1 MLLEDRQVALRDY
14 PRATAAEVIFNPGE
28 ARAGARHVTQYL
40 LQAAGQGLCVAIG
53 KGKAVVPDR
62 LGQSAP
68 LRYERQ
74 ASGRQPF
81 KCDNPE
87 WLFIVR
93 GRDHDLMP
101 RKFGSERRA
110 LHAAHKPDLFGY
122 ARHFRLPCQFFA
134 LRPGADNGQTG
145 PEAAFREPPQGV
157 DQGVAALL
165 RHKPPQ
171 KNQIAVPVFAGR
183 CGVEDGIVIG
193 VEDNVFRAGSGRR
206 IGAVGDARR
215 RAGEP
220 GLKPVEQAFCA
231 IIALI
236 DIVMLIERLAWRQGP
251 YPGGLE
257 RDVGLDVDITPG
269 EQSAHLAGPWPA
281 ADGER
286 HPGHTGRFSRQHH
299 LVAQGNELFAQCLD
313 DRFDPANPGGE
324 DSSVEEDL
332 HLATRAAVIS
342 R

>member
-14 PRATAAEVIFNPGE
+14 SRAIATEVVFSPGE
-28 ARAGARHVTQYL
+28 ARAGARHVVQYL
-40 LQAAGQGLCVAIG
+40 LQAVGQGLCVAIG
-53 KGKAVVPDR
+53 KGKAVAPDR
-62 LGQSAP
+62 LGQSAA

-74 ASGRQPF
+74 ASACQSFER
-81 KCDNPE
+81 DNPE

-110 LHAAHKPDLFGY
+110 LHAAHKPDLFGH
-122 ARHFRLPCQFFA
+122 ARYFRLPCQLFA
-134 LRPGADNGQTG
+134 LRPGADDGQAG

-157 DQGVAALL
+157 DQSVAALL
-165 RHKPPQ
+165 RHKPAQ
-171 KNQIAVPVFAGR
+171 KNQIVIPVLADRF
-183 CGVEDGIVIG
+183 GVEGGIVIG
-193 VEDNVFRAGSGRR
+193 VEDDVFRAGSGRR
-206 IGAVGDARR
+206 IGAVGDAWR

-220 GLKPVEQAFCA
+220 DLKPVEQAFCA

-236 DIVMLIERLAWRQGP
+236 DIVMLIERLAWREGP

-269 EQSAHLAGPWPA
+269 EQSAHLTVSRPA

-286 HPGHTGRFSRQHH
+286 HLGHAGRFGRQRH
-299 LVAQGNELFAQCLD
+299 LVAQGNELFAQGLD
-313 DRFDPANPGGE
+313 DHFDPANAGGE
-324 DSSVEEDL
+324 DGSVEEDL
-332 HLATRAAVIS
+332 HLTTRAAVIS
-342 R
+342 

>member
-14 PRATAAEVIFNPGE
+14 PRATAAKVLFNSGE
-28 ARAGARHVTQYL
+28 TRAGALYVAQYL
-40 LQAAGQGLCVAIG
+40 LQTAGQGLCVAIG
-53 KGKAVVPDR
+53 ESKAVAPDR
-62 LGQSAP
+62 LGQAAA

-74 ASGRQPF
+74 ASACQSFER
-81 KCDNPE
+81 DNPE

-101 RKFGSERRA
+101 RKFGGERRA
-110 LHAAHKPDLFGY
+110 LHAAHKPDLFGH
-122 ARHFRLPCQFFA
+122 ARHFRLPCQLFA
-134 LRPGADNGQTG
+134 LRSGADNRQTG

-165 RHKPPQ
+165 RYKPAQ
-171 KNQIAVPVFAGR
+171 KNQIAIPVLAGR
-183 CGVEDGIVIG
+183 FGVEGGIVIG

-231 IIALI
+231 VITLI
-236 DIVMLIERLAWRQGP
+236 DTMMLIERLAWREGP

-269 EQSAHLAGPWPA
+269 KQSAHLAGPWPA

-286 HPGHTGRFSRQHH
+286 HLGHAGRFGRQRH
-299 LVAQGNELFAQCLD
+299 LVAQGNELFAQGLD
-313 DRFDPANPGGE
+313 DRFDPANLGGE
-324 DSSVEEDL
+324 DGGVEEDL
-332 HLATRAAVIS
+332 HLTTRAAVIS